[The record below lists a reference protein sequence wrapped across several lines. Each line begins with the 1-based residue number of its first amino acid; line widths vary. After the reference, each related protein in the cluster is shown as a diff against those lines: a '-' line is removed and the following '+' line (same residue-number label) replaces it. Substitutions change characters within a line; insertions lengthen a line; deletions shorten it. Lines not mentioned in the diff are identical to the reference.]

1 MSRIA
6 NKPVAI
12 PSGVEL
18 KLDGQHIS
26 AKGSKGLQEYV
37 VDSLVT
43 VALQDQALTFAPA
56 NDSIQANA
64 IAGTSRVL
72 VNNMIAGVS
81 QGFEKKLE
89 LVGVGYRA
97 QAQGAKLNLTLG
109 YSHPISFDVPTGIT
123 IETPSQTEILIKGID
138 KQLVGEVAA
147 VIRRYRPPECYKGK
161 GIRYAGEKIVLK
173 ETKKK

>member
-6 NKPVAI
+6 NKPVEI
-12 PSGVEL
+12 PNSVEL
-18 KLDGQHIS
+18 NLNGQLVN
-26 AKGSKGLQEYV
+26 AKGNKGLQEYLV
-37 VDSLVT
+37 HPLVT
-43 VALQDQALTFAPA
+43 ITLQDQLLMFAPV

-64 IAGTSRVL
+64 IAGTTRVL
-72 VNNMIAGVS
+72 VSNMLLGVR

-97 QAQGAKLNLTLG
+97 QAQGKKLNLTLG
-109 YSHPISFDVPTGIT
+109 YSHPISFDVPEGIT
-123 IETPSQTEILIKGID
+123 IETPTQTEILIKGMD
-138 KQLVGEVAA
+138 KQIVGEVAA

-161 GIRYAGEKIVLK
+161 GIRYAGEKIALK